1 VTTDNYAA
9 EVCLGE
15 ALEGTGHPDEALA
28 FYTDAVRIEP
38 GYPLAQFKLG
48 MRLLAARKPDEAGAH
63 LSSAA
68 RLMPHNPDLQYDYG
82 LFLRQQGDVA
92 GAIARFKAALGD
104 RPDFSAALND
114 LAWLLATTEDSRLRS
129 GAEAVQLARQACE
142 LTQNRQA
149 AQLTTL
155 SAAYAET
162 GRFPEAITTVQK
174 AMELAAAAGQT
185 DIAAQDGQLL
195 KLYQTGNPCRE
206 TFNHHPTP

>member
-1 VTTDNYAA
+1 MKRGV
-9 EVCLGE
+9 
-15 ALEGTGHPDEALA
+15 
-28 FYTDAVRIEP
+28 
-38 GYPLAQFKLG
+38 
-48 MRLLAARKPDEAGAH
+48 H

-68 RLMPHNPDLQYDYG
+68 RLMPHNPDLQYDFG

-92 GAIARFKAALGD
+92 GAISRFRAALGE

-155 SAAYAET
+155 SAAYAESRPVSRSHRHRPKGPRIGQ
-162 GRFPEAITTVQK
+162 GRRPDRILPPRTR
-174 AMELAAAAGQT
+174 
-185 DIAAQDGQLL
+185 QLL
-195 KLYQTGNPCRE
+195 KRYQAGNPCRE
-206 TFNHHPTP
+206 NIESSKSMPP